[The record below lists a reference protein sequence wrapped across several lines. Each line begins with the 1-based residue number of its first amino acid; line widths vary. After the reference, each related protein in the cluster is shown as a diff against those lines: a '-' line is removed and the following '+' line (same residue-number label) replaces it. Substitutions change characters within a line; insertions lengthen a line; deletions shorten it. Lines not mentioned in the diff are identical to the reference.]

1 MAEGLALA
9 TTPAFTTRAY
19 AVANGMSVA
28 SASKRLATL
37 GRHRQVERLT
47 RGVWIVPDHPHFSL
61 YGCVP
66 LLLGGEVGYV
76 SFLSAL
82 ELHGMVS
89 QIPKAVQVATTG
101 MPRVLATR
109 RGRFELFHLHPR
121 MMGDG
126 VEWRDAP
133 LPFRLASPEKALL
146 DTLYLSTRRG
156 RRFAALPEIEL
167 PRSFRRRELARLAK
181 IQVPLAPVHTAVLKR
196 FDRVTAASR
205 AAGA

>member
-1 MAEGLALA
+1 MADGLALA
-9 TTPAFTTRAY
+9 RTPAFTTRAY
-19 AVANGMSVA
+19 AAAGGMSVV

-37 GRHRQVERLT
+37 EQHGQVERLT
-47 RGVWIVPDHPHFSL
+47 RGVWVVPEHPHFSL

-82 ELHGMVS
+82 QLHGMIS

-101 MPRVLATR
+101 LPRVLATR
-109 RGRFELFHLHPR
+109 RGRFEFFRLHPR
-121 MMGDG
+121 MMSEG

-156 RRFAALPEIEL
+156 RRFGALPEIEL
-167 PRSFRRRELARLAK
+167 PVTFRRREFARLVRS
-181 IQVPLAPVHTAVLKR
+181 QVTLAPV
-196 FDRVTAASR
+196 R
-205 AAGA
+205 AAVMTRFERVA